1 MTSFRKEINLKLQE
15 SREEQ
20 ARQMAALLQMTQALV
35 SSVTGVQ
42 QEPASEPGRSSPE
55 VPTSPPGVTFSSL
68 SRPAPPVTTMANST
82 ASQVVLTSTYSWKQT
97 TGSNQYST
105 SPRATTE
112 FSLPSFQIPKVSE
125 KDTSSEE
132 ESIQDSIQI
141 HVEVDELQDEGTE
154 EVQKHKNPRKGR
166 EAMTV
171 TKSSVSRRSNTR
183 P

>member
-20 ARQMAALLQMTQALV
+20 VRQRATLLQMTQALV

-55 VPTSPPGVTFSSL
+55 VPTSPPGVTFSSPM
-68 SRPAPPVTTMANST
+68 RPAPPATTMVNST
-82 ASQVVLTSTYSWKQT
+82 ASQVALTSTSSWKQT
-97 TGSNQYST
+97 TGSDEYST

-112 FSLPSFQIPKVSE
+112 FSLPSFQIPKVAE
-125 KDTSSEE
+125 KDVPAEE
-132 ESIQDSIQI
+132 ESVQVSRQI
-141 HVEVDELQDEGTE
+141 HVEVNELQDEGAE
-154 EVQKHKNPRKGR
+154 EVHRRK
-166 EAMTV
+166 
-171 TKSSVSRRSNTR
+171 K